1 MPSAVSRG
9 SIKTVVDQLLEDPD
23 FESRLPQLV
32 EMPARKVINRLF
44 AHLCDPDEAIK
55 MRAVK
60 AIGIV
65 VGNLAEQD
73 LESARIIMR
82 RFMWNLNDES
92 GCIGWGAP
100 EAMGE
105 IMAVSERLAAEYT
118 HVLVSYIREDGNFL
132 EYEPLQRGVLLGLAR
147 LAEVR
152 PGLLKSAADHIEP
165 FLRYENPCLRG
176 LAVWILGL
184 IKAKSARSEI
194 KSLLMDETPV
204 EIYINGEL
212 ACCKVSQLAER
223 ALKSL
228 DFLS

>member
-1 MPSAVSRG
+1 MAVSRAN
-9 SIKTVVDQLLEDPD
+9 IKKSVDQLLGDAD
-23 FESRLPQLV
+23 FESKLPRLI
-32 EMPARKVINRLF
+32 EMPPRKVINRLF
-44 AHLCDPDEAIK
+44 GHLCDPDESIK

-73 LESARIIMR
+73 IESARVIMR

-105 IMAVSERLAAEYT
+105 IMAVSERLAREYA

-132 EYEPLQRGVLLGLAR
+132 EYEPLQRGVLSGLAR

-152 PGLLKSAADHIEP
+152 PGLLKNAAAHVEP
-165 FLRYENPCLRG
+165 FLQSENPYLRG
-176 LAVWILGL
+176 LAVRVLGL
-184 IKAKSARSEI
+184 IQALSARLEI
-194 KSLLMDETPV
+194 KSLLADDTPIK
-204 EIYINGEL
+204 IYINGEL
-212 ACCKVSQLAER
+212 AHCKVSQLAES
-223 ALKSL
+223 ALESL
-228 DFLS
+228 GFLL